1 MMFGYILLG
10 IRMKRLQSRAEGER
24 ELVVGDPR
32 RCWPLAVLSCIL
44 RLFIKNV
51 IFMYQ
56 EVKNFSFYRVY
67 I

>member
-1 MMFGYILLG
+1 
-10 IRMKRLQSRAEGER
+10 MKRLQSRAEGER